1 MKLGIFLRL
10 VSKLKTPQTL
20 TALTS
25 NKYTVKD
32 SFSFVYEIVEQDSEF
47 FMRSLDIG
55 SPLINILL
63 EATINIWTNT
73 SFENTKKVESCI
85 IE

>member
-1 MKLGIFLRL
+1 MRL

-32 SFSFVYEIVEQDSEF
+32 SFSFVDEIVQQDSEF

-55 SPLINILL
+55 SPFTNILL

-73 SFENTKKVESCI
+73 LSEKTEKVEGCN

>member
-1 MKLGIFLRL
+1 MKIPETL
-10 VSKLKTPQTL
+10 V
-20 TALTS
+20 ALTS
-25 NKYTVKD
+25 SKNAVEN
-32 SFSFVYEIVEQDSEF
+32 SFSFVDKIVEQDSEF

-55 SPLINILL
+55 SPFTNILL

-73 SFENTKKVESCI
+73 SFENTKKVQSCV

>member
-1 MKLGIFLRL
+1 MRL
-10 VSKLKTPQTL
+10 VSKFKSPQIL

-32 SFSFVYEIVEQDSEF
+32 SFSFVDEIVEQDPELF
-47 FMRSLDIG
+47 TRSLDIG
-55 SPLINILL
+55 SPFTNILL
-63 EATINIWTNT
+63 EATVNSWTNAL
-73 SFENTKKVESCI
+73 FENTEKVESCN

>member
-1 MKLGIFLRL
+1 MHL

-55 SPLINILL
+55 SPCTNMLH
-63 EATINIWTNT
+63 EANVYIWSNT
-73 SFENTKKVESCI
+73 RFENTEKVESCN